1 MDWINV
7 IIMGVGLAMD
17 CCAVSAV
24 QGLNQHAWHP
34 RALLMALIFG
44 CFHMGMP
51 IIGYYAGSLF
61 VDFVRVYTPWIAL
74 VLLGF
79 LGLKMIRESREG
91 TKDKGQCTKDDVRC
105 TKWSLSHLLLLAVAT
120 SIDVLATGLL
130 FVPYP
135 DWLFPSVVTIGAITA
150 LFSLGGFLVGVFV
163 GKLKINMELIGGLV
177 LIGLGIKIWAEGFFG
192 L

>member
-7 IIMGVGLAMD
+7 IIMAIGLAMD

-24 QGLNQHAWHP
+24 QGLMQRQWHP
-34 RALLMALIFG
+34 RALLMATIFG

-51 IIGYYAGSLF
+51 IIGYYAGNLF
-61 VDFVRVYTPWIAL
+61 VDFMRVYAPWIAL
-74 VLLGF
+74 ALLGF
-79 LGLKMIRESREG
+79 LGIKMILEAYHEKEEAQKCANWRV
-91 TKDKGQCTKDDVRC
+91 TN
-105 TKWSLSHLLLLAVAT
+105 LLFLAIAT

-135 DWLFPSVVTIGAITA
+135 EWLYPSVVTIGAITA
-150 LFSLGGFLVGVFV
+150 LFSLGGYLVGVFV
-163 GKLKINMELIGGLV
+163 GKLKIKMELIGGLV